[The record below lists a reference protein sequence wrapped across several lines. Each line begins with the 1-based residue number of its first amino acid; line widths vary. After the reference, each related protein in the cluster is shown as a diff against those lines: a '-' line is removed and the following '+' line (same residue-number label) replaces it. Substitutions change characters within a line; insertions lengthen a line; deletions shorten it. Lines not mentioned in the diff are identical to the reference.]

1 MALGF
6 RYVLPVLLAVA
17 AHAQNV
23 LTGGYD
29 LARSNADINE
39 NYLTPQTVSPSQFG
53 KLFTLPADGQIYA
66 QPLYQSSLSINGA
79 PHNVVFIATAHNSV
93 YAYDADTAGSPL
105 WTVNLGPSVPTAS
118 YSAADPAG
126 YSDILPENG
135 ILGTPVID
143 ASTGTLYVVAATY
156 RNGIYAYQLHALDTT
171 SGAEKFNGPAQIYAR
186 VTGTGDD
193 SLASYVTFNAQQ
205 EIQRPALLLLN
216 GVVYIAFG
224 SHGDGGTWHGWI
236 MGYKASNVAQ
246 QTAVFNATPNGYG
259 GSIWQAGRGLSADNQ
274 GSIYAVTANGST
286 DDVTGYSE
294 NVLRLNPDLTVAD
307 WFSPSDYQT
316 LNNDDEDLGSSGA
329 ILLPGTNQMVTG
341 GKQGLAYLLNTG
353 NLGHTS
359 GNDAQI
365 PQSFDA
371 SNVGLFNMA
380 FWNNSLYAFGG
391 NGPLEAFP
399 YSGDQFGTT
408 PSSQS
413 SSGYAVAYYGI
424 TVSANG
430 NTPDSGIVW
439 MTSADTFPLP
449 SSGTLHAFDA
459 GDLSSELWNSGVNS
473 DRDSLGTFVKFVNP
487 TVANGKVYAATLDD
501 QLIVYGLLGTG
512 NGGGA
517 AAPVVTGLVNAADYA
532 NGGIA
537 PGEIVDIFGQNL
549 GPQSLA
555 TGSYD
560 ESGNMLTDLAGM
572 EVTFNGVPA
581 PIVYASG
588 PVMAVIVPFEV
599 AATNQADLQVTYDG
613 VPSRLIT
620 YNVVPSAPGIFTV
633 NSAGNGQ
640 GAILNGDYSVNSDA
654 NPAAQGSYISVYAT
668 GGGQTNPPDSTGAT
682 AQGIAQ
688 VTLPVTATIGGQP
701 AQVLYAGHAPD
712 EVAGVLQVNLQVPTG
727 VTGDQ
732 PVVITIG
739 GVATQNNATVS
750 IQSVAIQ

>member
-1 MALGF
+1 MALRF
-6 RYVLPVLLAVA
+6 RYALPALLAVV

-29 LARSNADINE
+29 SARGNADISE

-53 KLFTLPADGQIYA
+53 KLFTLPANGQIYA
-66 QPLYQSSLSINGA
+66 QPLYQSNLTIGGA
-79 PHNVVFIATAHNSV
+79 AHNVVFIATAHNSV

-105 WTVNLGPSVPTAS
+105 WTVNLGPSVPTVN
-118 YSAADPAG
+118 YNAADPAG

-143 ASTGTLYVVAATY
+143 ASTGTLYVVAAIY
-156 RNGIYAYQLHALDTT
+156 QNGIYAYWLHALDTG
-171 SGAEKFNGPAQIYAR
+171 SGAEKFNAPKQIYAE
-186 VTGTGDD
+186 VPGSGEDTQDGIV
-193 SLASYVTFNAQQ
+193 AFNAQQ

-224 SHGDGGTWHGWI
+224 SHGDGGAWHGWI
-236 MGYKASNVAQ
+236 IGYRASNVVQ

-259 GSIWQAGRGLSADNQ
+259 GSIWQSGRGLSADTQ

-286 DDVTGYSE
+286 DDVTAYSE
-294 NVLRLNPDLTVAD
+294 NVLRLNPDLSVAD

-316 LNNDDEDLGSSGA
+316 LNNDDEDLGASGA
-329 ILLPGTNQMVTG
+329 ILLPGTNQLVTG
-341 GKQGLAYLLNTG
+341 GKQGMAYLLNTS

-365 PQSFDA
+365 PQSFNA
-371 SNVGLFNMA
+371 GNIGIFNMA
-380 FWNNSLYAFGG
+380 FWNSSLYMFGG
-391 NGPLEAFP
+391 SGPIEAFP
-399 YSGDQFGTT
+399 FSGGQFQTT

-413 SSGYAVAYYGI
+413 SSGYAVPYYGI

-430 NTPDSGIVW
+430 NTPGSGIVW
-439 MTSADTFPLP
+439 VTTADTNPLP
-449 SSGTLHAFDA
+449 SSGTLHAYDA
-459 GDLSSELWNSGVNS
+459 GDLSSELWNSSVNG
-473 DRDSLGTFVKFVNP
+473 DRDALGTFVKFVNP
-487 TVANGKVYAATLDD
+487 TVANGKVYTPTLDN
-501 QLIVYGLLGTG
+501 QLVVYGLLGTG
-512 NGGGA
+512 AGGGA
-517 AAPVVTGLVNAADYA
+517 AAPVVTGLVNAANYA
-532 NGGIA
+532 NGAIA

-549 GPQSLA
+549 GPRSLA
-555 TGSYD
+555 TGAHD
-560 ESGNMLTDLAGM
+560 ESGNMLTDLAGI

-599 AATNQADLQVTYDG
+599 SAANQADMQVTYDG
-613 VPSRLIT
+613 VPSKLIT
-620 YNVVPSAPGIFTV
+620 LNVVPSAPGIFTI

-640 GAILNGDYSVNSDA
+640 AAILNGDYSVNSDA

-668 GGGQTNPPDSTGAT
+668 GGGQTSPPDSTGAL

-701 AQVLYAGHAPD
+701 AQVLYAGHAPE
-712 EVAGVLQVNLQVPTG
+712 EVAGVMQVNLQVPAG

-739 GVATQNNATVS
+739 GVATQANAM
-750 IQSVAIQ
+750 VAIQ